1 VVPRCDVPAG
11 RILDAV
17 GWFALLLQVGSE
29 KIFVARKN
37 PFPERSSTAT
47 AFMGRSV
54 SESPAEA
61 PAATNMNLETFED
74 NLTRILGISANL
86 HVPPPGS
93 TRPPLAANIR
103 HALFY
108 CFQHQT
114 EIATNQA
121 LFHRQQGHAAEF
133 LSQAVKD
140 TLPYFLGAIQENEL
154 ALEEQ
159 LALARRQLRQ
169 LEAEFRQN
177 EQIRGI
183 GIAKAQALLQEALG
197 VGLLREG
204 PLPETMTELR
214 ALMDEITRWVPEQR
228 GFVGSDQISQLQ
240 DEFNVLIE
248 EHGRLTEAIR
258 AARTLSGETQGFSD
272 EAKIQ
277 AERLESI
284 GLFEQVEENRHACP
298 ICDQQLQNPTPNAE
312 AIRAAISQLSHSLG
326 SAERERPRLREY
338 IGQLNRRLV
347 TISEG
352 LNEKQQAID
361 ALLSEQEAAQRIR
374 DLNSRRAKV
383 VGRLSLYVESVP
395 LETGQNELMAKLQEA
410 QRRVEL
416 LSAQLDPEEKE
427 RRLASILNRL
437 ADKMSEWARFMQ
449 LEFSA
454 SPVRLDLSLATV
466 VVDMPSRPEPLN
478 RLGSGENWIGYHL
491 IAHLALHRHFR
502 QERRPVPGF
511 LFLDQPTQVYFPPD
525 LDPEFQGNVD
535 ELEDDDRQNV
545 ARMFDLIF
553 TPVEELAP
561 EFQVIVT
568 DHANLL
574 SSENFQDAVV
584 EKWRGGNAL
593 IPEDW

>member
-1 VVPRCDVPAG
+1 
-11 RILDAV
+11 
-17 GWFALLLQVGSE
+17 
-29 KIFVARKN
+29 
-37 PFPERSSTAT
+37 
-47 AFMGRSV
+47 
-54 SESPAEA
+54 
-61 PAATNMNLETFED
+61 
-74 NLTRILGISANL
+74 
-86 HVPPPGS
+86 
-93 TRPPLAANIR
+93 
-103 HALFY
+103 
-108 CFQHQT
+108 
-114 EIATNQA
+114 
-121 LFHRQQGHAAEF
+121 
-133 LSQAVKD
+133 
-140 TLPYFLGAIQENEL
+140 
-154 ALEEQ
+154 
-159 LALARRQLRQ
+159 
-169 LEAEFRQN
+169 
-177 EQIRGI
+177 
-183 GIAKAQALLQEALG
+183 
-197 VGLLREG
+197 
-204 PLPETMTELR
+204 
-214 ALMDEITRWVPEQR
+214 
-228 GFVGSDQISQLQ
+228 
-240 DEFNVLIE
+240 
-248 EHGRLTEAIR
+248 
-258 AARTLSGETQGFSD
+258 
-272 EAKIQ
+272 
-277 AERLESI
+277 
-284 GLFEQVEENRHACP
+284 
-298 ICDQQLQNPTPNAE
+298 
-312 AIRAAISQLSHSLG
+312 
-326 SAERERPRLREY
+326 
-338 IGQLNRRLV
+338 V

-383 VGRLSLYVESVP
+383 VGRLSLYMESVP

-525 LDPEFQGNVD
+525 LDLEFQGNVD

-553 TPVEELAP
+553 TAVAELAP

-574 SSENFQDAVV
+574 SRENFQDAVV
-584 EKWRGGNAL
+584 ERWRGGNAL